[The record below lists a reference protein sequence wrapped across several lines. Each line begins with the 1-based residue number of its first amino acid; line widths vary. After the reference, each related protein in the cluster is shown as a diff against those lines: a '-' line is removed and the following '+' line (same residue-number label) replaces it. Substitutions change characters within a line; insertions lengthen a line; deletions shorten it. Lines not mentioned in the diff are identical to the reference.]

1 MTQAFPLQW
10 PAGRPRVAKP
20 KRASFKRSFAQAR
33 SELADE
39 LERLG
44 ARHVV
49 LSTNKELRLDGWP
62 RADQSEPADPG
73 VAVYFEWRGRP
84 MTFACDRWDRVKD
97 NINAIAN
104 TIKALRGIE
113 RWGSGDMLEQ
123 AFSGFTALPAPD
135 HVKMWW
141 DVLGVERTADLET
154 VSGAYKRLVKE
165 RHPDMA
171 GGSTAAFQELQAAY
185 KQALEAFDG

>member
-10 PAGRPRVAKP
+10 PNGRPRVTKP
-20 KRASFKRSFAQAR
+20 KRASFKRSFTQAR

-62 RADQSEPADPG
+62 RADQAEPADPG
-73 VAVYFEWRGRP
+73 VAVYFEWRGRA

-104 TIKALRGIE
+104 TIAALRGIE
-113 RWGSGDMLEQ
+113 RWGSGEMLEQ
-123 AFSGFTALPAPD
+123 AFAGFTALPAPD

-141 DVLGVERTADLET
+141 DVLGVDRAASLADIT
-154 VSGAYKRLVKE
+154 GAYKRLVKE
-165 RHPDMA
+165 RHPDRP

-185 KQALEAFDG
+185 KQAMEAAHG